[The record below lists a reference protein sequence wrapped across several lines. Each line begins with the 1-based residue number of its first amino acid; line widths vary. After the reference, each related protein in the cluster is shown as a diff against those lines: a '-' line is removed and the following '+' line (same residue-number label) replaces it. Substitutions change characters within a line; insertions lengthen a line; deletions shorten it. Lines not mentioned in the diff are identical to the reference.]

1 MSSEAV
7 TLEPVELARQRDAA
21 RELIAE
27 YLRWVGEIARSLYGL
42 SFDIDAMVDSD
53 IEDPSKFYPPSGRF
67 YLVMSDGAYV
77 GVGCLKRLGPG
88 VGEIQRMYVQPHVR
102 GKGAGRLLVGRL
114 LADARELG
122 YTRVRLES
130 LKALTAAHTLYR
142 SVGFV
147 DIAPYDDDSMRGYQD
162 PATHGRFLDS
172 VVFMEY
178 TFSNAV
184 S

>member
-1 MSSEAV
+1 
-7 TLEPVELARQRDAA
+7 
-21 RELIAE
+21 
-27 YLRWVGEIARSLYGL
+27 
-42 SFDIDAMVDSD
+42 
-53 IEDPSKFYPPSGRF
+53 
-67 YLVMSDGAYV
+67 
-77 GVGCLKRLGPG
+77 
-88 VGEIQRMYVQPHVR
+88 MYVQPHVR
-102 GKGAGRLLVGRL
+102 GKGAGRLLVERL

-147 DIAPYDDDSMRGYQD
+147 DIAPYDDDSMRDYQD

-178 TFSNAV
+178 TFPNAI